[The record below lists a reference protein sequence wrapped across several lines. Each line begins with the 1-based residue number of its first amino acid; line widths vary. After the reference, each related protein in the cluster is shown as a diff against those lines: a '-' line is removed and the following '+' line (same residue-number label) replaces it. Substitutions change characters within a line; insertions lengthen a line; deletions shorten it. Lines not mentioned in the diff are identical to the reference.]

1 MNLSVQKALIN
12 DINFRFFGV
21 DLKKLYYSSGSLIA
35 SKLIENF
42 GTNKSYSIV
51 CGLGGNASDG
61 LTTAIELAK
70 SKVDINVYIVGR
82 VSYSGSTVF
91 KELFEE
97 LEELKVLYK
106 NLNIK
111 QECYAVDIEQS
122 DVLVEC
128 LVGTGLEG
136 KKLNKRFNDC
146 ISRISHFKSKLVAI
160 DIPAPSYTPDLVIS
174 LNYPK
179 VDSAITIEIPESKD
193 ASYLCGPG
201 EVKFLFNSKQR
212 THKAK
217 NGKILYIAST
227 TNKDEFE
234 GIKNAASAYSC
245 DLYIYNFNST
255 LKELKGFNF
264 VSDLEIENCYE
275 ESDSVIFGSIDE
287 KSLININLVKY
298 LIGIDKNKKMV
309 LTWHVKEIIEN
320 FKDLEMLKESILIL
334 NRSTIDSAL
343 KDYGISE
350 RSLSQVTQT
359 NIFFGGFQNTLYSKD
374 GDSKININP
383 KLTNESSAKVL
394 ANICAAILTKN
405 DAWLALRSS
414 VFLFE
419 VASKLNLE
427 SKTTVEQNLKE
438 AINLC
443 KEF

>member
-1 MNLSVQKALIN
+1 MNSRLQKALIN
-12 DINFRFFGV
+12 DVNFRFFGV
-21 DLKKLYYSSGSLIA
+21 ELKKLYYSSGSLIA
-35 SKLIENF
+35 TKLMDSF
-42 GTNKSYSIV
+42 GKDKSYSFV

-61 LTTAIELAK
+61 LATAIELIK
-70 SKVDINVYIVGR
+70 QKIDVNVYIVGR
-82 VSYSGSTVF
+82 VSYSGSSIF

-97 LEELKVLYK
+97 LDELRVLYK
-106 NLNIK
+106 NLSIK
-111 QECYAVDIEQS
+111 QECYADDIQQ
-122 DVLVEC
+122 DDLIVEC

-136 KKLNKRFNDC
+136 KKLNKRFSDC
-146 ISRISHFKSKLVAI
+146 ISRVSHFKSKLIAI

-179 VDSAITIEIPESKD
+179 IDSAVTVEVPESKD
-193 ASYLCGPG
+193 ASFLCGPG
-201 EVKFLFNSKQR
+201 EVKFLFNSKQK

-217 NGKILYIAST
+217 NGKILYISST
-227 TNKDEFE
+227 RSKAEFE
-234 GIKNAASAYSC
+234 GIKNAAKCYSC
-245 DLYIYNFNST
+245 DLYIYNFNT
-255 LKELKGFNF
+255 DLKELKGFNF

-275 ESDSVIFGSIDE
+275 EADSVVFGTVDE
-287 KSLININLVKY
+287 KSLINTNLIKH
-298 LIGIDKNKKMV
+298 LISLDKDKKMV

-334 NRSTIDSAL
+334 NRNTIDSAL

-359 NIFFGGFQNTLYSKD
+359 NIFFGGFQNTLYSRD
-374 GDSKININP
+374 GESKININP
-383 KLTNESSAKVL
+383 KLTNESSAKSL

-419 VASKLNLE
+419 VSSKLNIE
-427 SKTTVEQNLKE
+427 AKTTLEENLKE
-438 AINLC
+438 AIDLC